1 MTNIMVLSNKEMSLK
16 MLVLEVKGIRLLE
29 NALEKSLLHVGFEH
43 VTLDCGA
50 EV

>member
-1 MTNIMVLSNKEMSLK
+1 MPLK
-16 MLVLEVKGIRLLE
+16 MLVQEVKGMRESSGCLV
-29 NALEKSLLHVGFEH
+29 NGLEKSLLHVGFEH